1 MHFLTPYFLDRY
13 EPALLGLPHD
23 GLNEAGLAETAASIQ
38 ERVLPLFHQIA
49 DWVAETAADGR
60 VPISWAGDC
69 CASLPVLAGLQRA
82 GIAPRLLWLD
92 AHGDFNTWE
101 TTPSGFL
108 GGMPLAMMV
117 GLGEQTWLAA
127 LQMDTL
133 PAQDVILAD
142 GRDLDPG
149 ERDLVEQSGIGHVP
163 VWEDVQAAVGED
175 ERPLWVHFDVDV
187 LRLEDVPA

>member
-1 MHFLTPYFLDRY
+1 
-13 EPALLGLPHD
+13 
-23 GLNEAGLAETAASIQ
+23 
-38 ERVLPLFHQIA
+38 
-49 DWVAETAADGR
+49 
-60 VPISWAGDC
+60 
-69 CASLPVLAGLQRA
+69 
-82 GIAPRLLWLD
+82 
-92 AHGDFNTWE
+92 
-101 TTPSGFL
+101 
-108 GGMPLAMMV
+108 MMV

-187 LRLEDVPA
+187 LRLEDVPAVSYPATGGPSHAQLRQLFAHLRGQERLATVSLSLYNPNLPGAAESQASSP